1 MQLARKRRGENNS
14 IIKHDSRKVKSSFII
29 LLALLLANGIILFIA
44 TTQARA
50 RMQETSKELI
60 ITRMQDNV
68 SAIEMKL
75 VTYQQTLYSLSVD
88 ENVFWLKNWYEQN
101 DLERIKLYNNVVQRV
116 KSIEI
121 PDAHIL
127 NLYICYPGSNIVIDN
142 GMYEFIGYETVP
154 EEYWSSLQSVEP
166 NFYTTVHEDNG
177 SKKITQFLMVHKIG
191 AAVKKNGFIVM
202 ELDPDTIIA
211 TLEVTNNLEDESVCV
226 TDTACGE
233 QLYCEGS
240 LSEAELEA
248 LTNGLDGKAHG
259 IAALGRVKYF
269 VSVNNISIAGWKYV
283 TAVPLRNLIGV
294 SMFDTS
300 VWLMIFTCLVIAL
313 LFSIFGINMA
323 YKPIDKL
330 YNLAIKHANKPE
342 QADKGI
348 YLTRVFDRM
357 LDENDNMRESIK
369 KSLPVLREK
378 VLMQIV
384 MQEESENLHGG
395 MLENLN
401 INFGCEFFRIAV
413 ISYDINESSDT
424 MEMLKVE
431 VFNEYWKE
439 CLSEQ
444 GTVYIVLFEPKKFFF
459 VINYE
464 DETKDSSYWRDW
476 FTKNIEAFKEEFSCD
491 ITGGMSLK
499 KTSVKELNAA
509 FVEALKTYER
519 QIVVGPGFM
528 EIYDKHYRFHQHQI
542 SYPFELTQNLLNIL
556 KTQDSKKADA
566 VIGDIEEFFNQNP
579 PKNQFVLRQILLH
592 MSGEIRKLLIDT
604 GIDEEHNERLD
615 KECLKMI
622 EAGNLKGYIQSLKKL
637 AYKVQETY
645 KQYYSSGRHNMVMD
659 IKNYIEEN
667 YSKPITPTDIAKQFY
682 ISPTYLYRLMKSE
695 RNMSPAHYVTKIR
708 CEKAL
713 AKLRDTELPVKTISK
728 ICGFDS
734 SQSFY
739 RNFKKAYG
747 CTPSE
752 YRNTL
757 NT

>member
-1 MQLARKRRGENNS
+1 MQLARKRREKNNS
-14 IIKHDSRKVKSSFII
+14 VIKHDSRKVKSSFII
-29 LLALLLANGIILFIA
+29 LLALLLANGIILFTA

-60 ITRMQDNV
+60 FTRMQDNV
-68 SAIEMKL
+68 SVIDMKL

-88 ENVFWLKNWYEQN
+88 ENVFWLKNWYEYQ
-101 DLERIKLYNNVVQRV
+101 DLERIKLYNNVTKRIT
-116 KSIEI
+116 SIEI
-121 PDAHIL
+121 PDANIL
-127 NLYICYPGSNIVIDN
+127 NLYICYPESNIVIDN
-142 GMYEFIGYETVP
+142 GMYEFKGYETIP
-154 EEYWSSLQSVEP
+154 EEDWSSLESVEP
-166 NFYTTVHEDNG
+166 NFYITVQEENG
-177 SKKITQFLMVHKIG
+177 TKKISQFLMVHKIG
-191 AAVKKNGFIVM
+191 AAVQKNGFIVM
-202 ELDPDTIIA
+202 ELDPQLIV
-211 TLEVTNNLEDESVCV
+211 EVLGVSNNLDDESVCV
-226 TDTACGE
+226 ADAAGE

-240 LSEAELEA
+240 LSKGEFASLVS
-248 LTNGLDGKAHG
+248 GLDNKAQG
-259 IAALGRVKYF
+259 IVSLDKVKYF
-269 VSVNNISIAGWKYV
+269 VAFSNIPITGWEYV
-283 TAVPLRNLIGV
+283 TAVPLKNLIGV

-300 VWLMIFTCLVIAL
+300 VWLMIFTCLLIAL

-369 KSLPVLREK
+369 KSLPILQEK

-401 INFGCEFFRIAV
+401 ISFDSEFFRIAV

-439 CLSEQ
+439 CLSGQ

-459 VINYE
+459 VINYD
-464 DETKDSSYWRDW
+464 DERKDSSYWRDW
-476 FTKNIEAFKEEFSCD
+476 FTEYIEAFKEEFSCD

-542 SYPFELTQNLLNIL
+542 SYPFELTQNLLNVL
-556 KTQDSKKADA
+556 KTQDSKNADA
-566 VIGDIEEFFNQNP
+566 IIKSIEEFFSENP

-622 EAGNLKGYIQSLKKL
+622 EAGNLKGYIESLKKL

-645 KQYYSSGRHNMVMD
+645 KEYYSSGRHNMVMD

-667 YSKPITPTDIAKQFY
+667 YSEPITPTDIAKQFY

-713 AKLRDTELPVKTISK
+713 TKLRDTELPVKSISK
-728 ICGFDS
+728 LCGFDS

-757 NT
+757 HT